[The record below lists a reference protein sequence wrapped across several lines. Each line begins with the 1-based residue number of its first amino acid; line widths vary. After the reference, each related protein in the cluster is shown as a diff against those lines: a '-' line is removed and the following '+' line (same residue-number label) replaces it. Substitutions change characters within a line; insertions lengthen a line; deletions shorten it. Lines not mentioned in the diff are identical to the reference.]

1 MRRVVTDN
9 NRVAATPTGAYV
21 EVVRDVG
28 SSKESKPQY
37 APLAAAEVGFTTPT
51 VPTGTNQALTGTGAL
66 ADIDLAG
73 ALTTVDTTG
82 AATSNLLA
90 GTVAGQLKTIR
101 MIGDLGDM
109 VITVSGDG
117 IASITLNDVGDVCTV
132 MWSGT
137 GWSVTDNLGCVIT

>member
-9 NRVAATPTGAYV
+9 NRVAAIPTGAYV

-37 APLAAAEVGFTTPT
+37 APLAAAGFTSPS
-51 VPTGTNQALTGTGAL
+51 VPTGTNQALSGSGAL
-66 ADIDLAG
+66 ADIDLAS
-73 ALTTVDTTG
+73 ALTTVETTA
-82 AATSNLLA
+82 AATSNLLP

-101 MIGDLGDM
+101 MTDHVGDM

-117 IASITLNDVGDVCTV
+117 IASITLNNAGDVCTV
-132 MWSGT
+132 MWTGT
-137 GWSVTDNLGCVIT
+137 GWTVTDNAGCVIT